1 MPKLDLGQVKGDKG
15 DKGDQGVGV
24 KGIELTRT
32 EASGNKVYSHILT
45 NNNKLEFEVPRGPV
59 GATGAKGDKGDQG
72 VQGVGIDTF
81 RYKELAQD
89 GSFIYT
95 ITLTNGETY
104 DLTSPIGP
112 KGDKGDK
119 GEPGKTTALSLNSQD
134 IIDNWKIFSK
144 DINDGDDLNL
154 FMTEGI
160 YVKPFSSYKVK
171 NCPSGVD
178 AFALINTKIQR
189 NANTYVTQILQN
201 YWNGA
206 IHVRAKH
213 ENTWES
219 WKELANLN
227 HISTLRN
234 EINDKFTKYCP
245 YKIGDIY
252 ITTNSSN
259 PSSVYL
265 GTTWQKIEGRF
276 LLGTS
281 GSYAVNSTGGKTNV
295 SLEYN
300 NMPSHRHKVNSSS
313 ASIAEHTHQ
322 YYIGGG
328 HHGGSGNTEGYV
340 GGHAYEGTTLSSGA
354 GTTGTFAPYT
364 DYQGSGSA
372 FSIMPPYI
380 AVNIWKRLS

>member
-81 RYKELAQD
+81 RYKGLAQD

-134 IIDNWKIFSK
+134 IIDNWKIFTK

-154 FMTEGI
+154 FLTQGI
-160 YVKPFSSYKVK
+160 YSKPYSSYKVK
-171 NCPSGVD
+171 NCPSNVD
-178 AFALINTKIQR
+178 AFILINTKIQR
-189 NANTYVTQILQN
+189 NTNAYVTQILQN
-201 YWNGA
+201 YWDGA
-206 IHVRAKH
+206 IHVRSKH
-213 ENTWES
+213 ENTWEP
-219 WKELANLN
+219 WKELAFKDN
-227 HISTLRN
+227 
-234 EINDKFTKYCP
+234 
-245 YKIGDIY
+245 
-252 ITTNSSN
+252 ITWNNVAGKPESFP
-259 PSSVYL
+259 PSSHTHNIIKDAGDNRDLRINYSANAPSDWGYVGVWKDGVLYASDRN
-265 GTTWQKIEGRF
+265 QF
-276 LLGTS
+276 LLISGGTINGNLTVTGNENINGDLTGTS
-281 GSYAVNSTGGKTNV
+281 GKSIKGFGKV
-295 SLEYN
+295 YN
-300 NMPSHRHKVNSSS
+300 PVW
-313 ASIAEHTHQ
+313 
-322 YYIGGG
+322 G
-328 HHGGSGNTEGYV
+328 
-340 GGHAYEGTTLSSGA
+340 
-354 GTTGTFAPYT
+354 
-364 DYQGSGSA
+364 
-372 FSIMPPYI
+372 
-380 AVNIWKRLS
+380 